1 MQQNNPENTGTRHR
15 GFAAMDPD
23 TQRRIASQGGRAAH
37 ERGRAHEFSSQ
48 EAREAGRRGGEAVSN
63 NREHMSEIGRRG
75 AAARNSLR
83 AAARRSGSGE
93 QRS

>member
-1 MQQNNPENTGTRHR
+1 MQNNSQNGPRHR
-15 GFAAMDPD
+15 GFAAMDPE

-83 AAARRSGSGE
+83 AASRRGSPSE
-93 QRS
+93 SKA